1 MWKNTSRTV
10 LKHNKIHNNIDVVD
24 KTLSKP
30 PFNNADY
37 ILPGGLGGWTEYG
50 PAITDI
56 TYYSILRILSSTIGK
71 LPFHVRGSDNKT
83 VDNSAEKLL
92 NVRPNQVMTPCELFT
107 YLEFCRNEYG
117 NGYAYCDWSGATGEL
132 KSITALDPRCVRVYV
147 DNSESEILQKIYYVY
162 TTWTGSSF
170 ILPAEDVIH
179 VRNWHLDSQTHTIG
193 VPVKDTL
200 RSYVNASMAGQE
212 TQTNL
217 YKSGMIIGG
226 VLNYNADLS
235 EEQKNELLDRVKK
248 IGTKYKIVPLP
259 SGWDLKPI
267 NMSMQDMQLL
277 EGRKFTLQQL
287 GAAFGVSPVQLNDYS
302 KGSYANSVQQ
312 QLQFLSD
319 WLMHAGRVYADELSY
334 KLLSDKEI
342 SEGLRVDVDTEAVL
356 LSSPETL
363 TDCLVKLVGGGSIMT
378 INEARNKANLPPID
392 GGNRLMAM
400 PGATEINIED
410 KVIV

>member
-10 LKHNKIHNNIDVVD
+10 LKPHIEQKVVVED
-24 KTLSKP
+24 KALSKP
-30 PFNNADY
+30 PFSGADY

-50 PAITDI
+50 PALNEI
-56 TYYSILRILSSTIGK
+56 TYYSIMRILSQTIGK
-71 LPFHVRGSDNKT
+71 LPFHVRGKDNKV

-92 NVRPNQVMTPCELFT
+92 NVRPNATMSPVELFT
-107 YLEFCRNEYG
+107 YLEFCRNEWG
-117 NGYAYCDWSGATGEL
+117 NGYAYCDWSGVSGKL
-132 KSITALDPRCVRVYV
+132 NSITALDPRCVRVFV

-179 VRNWHLDSQTHTIG
+179 VRNWHLDEQAHIIG

-217 YKSGMIIGG
+217 YKSGMMIGG
-226 VLNYNADLS
+226 VLNYTADLS
-235 EEQKNELLDRVKK
+235 EEKKTELLDRVKK

-259 SGWDLKPI
+259 AGWDLKPI
-267 NMSMQDMQLL
+267 NLSMQDMQLL
-277 EGRKFTLQQL
+277 EGRKFTLQQM

-319 WLMHAGRVYADELSY
+319 WLMHAGRVYEDELSY
-334 KLLSDKEI
+334 KLLSDSEI
-342 SEGLRVDVDTEAVL
+342 KDGLRVDVDTEAVL
-356 LSSPETL
+356 LSSVETL
-363 TDCLVKLVGGGSIMT
+363 VDTLVKAVSGSILT
-378 INEARNKANLPPID
+378 INEARQRFKVSPID
-392 GGNRLMAM
+392 GGDKLMAM
-400 PGATEINIED
+400 PGATQITEE